1 MNGGEIE
8 NLTSTPWL
16 LLLRD
21 SNTQTEQ
28 CWRIFAMKKKLQ
40 DPLVLRINRRKST
53 YFLGLKKPAI
63 HDEGVRE
70 TPHYHK
76 HSMRSPTKGAASL
89 MVGRLL
95 TWKALASITIFLI
108 FLLEW
113 KRFNQMMLQQA
124 PKDLFED
131 SSLLRGRSIEF
142 MLEVRPTITSF
153 TFGNLKRK

>member
-1 MNGGEIE
+1 M
-8 NLTSTPWL
+8 LKTKS
-16 LLLRD
+16 
-21 SNTQTEQ
+21 
-28 CWRIFAMKKKLQ
+28 Q
-40 DPLVLRINRRKST
+40 DPRKINRRKST
-53 YFLGLKKPAI
+53 FFCRFKKPAN

-70 TPHYHK
+70 TPPYHK
-76 HSMRSPTKGAASL
+76 DSMRSPTKGAASL
-89 MVGRLL
+89 MLGRLL

-124 PKDLFED
+124 PKDLFEE

-153 TFGNLKRK
+153 TFGNLKRKW